1 MKDLSLAAK
10 AALLHDIG
18 KVCIRATGERQNHS
32 VLGADF
38 LRSFLGESKENQQL
52 IRCVRYHHADQ
63 MKMTA
68 LEQNDLA
75 YIVYEADNIASG
87 LDRREKEE
95 NGDTAFGFDSSA
107 SLENIFNLFDGDG
120 GDSYFPLQ
128 ELNADKNV
136 NFPKANGKPVA
147 TQGGYARLL
156 EVLKENFQKRKLED
170 MSPNELLR
178 ILEDT
183 VIYVPSSTN
192 KREVCDISLY
202 DHVKITAAIATSLL
216 RYFDNHDIQDYQD
229 FCWKNAKEN
238 RSKKTMLFVS
248 GDFSGIQK
256 FIYRVQTKGAM
267 RMLRGRSFYLDIA
280 LENIVDELLE
290 KLSLCRANLIYCGGG
305 HFYFLADNSDATK
318 DILRKGFNEVNR
330 KLAEMFSASLYLAF
344 AWEEICAEDL
354 LVREVWRG
362 KNIFQKVGEKL
373 SLAKQ
378 KRYDE
383 ETLAALFDPASS
395 LNAVGSDSRECGL
408 CHRSADGLKP
418 YRAQENYG
426 EEDSLEV
433 CEICNGLYQLGKNI
447 LNHKTLFAIVNGEE
461 KNRNDGIEVPTP
473 FGKKYLLAVNKNEL
487 DALHNGGSLV
497 RIYEKNRSSTSE
509 KMASRLW
516 IGDYAAERNNTVLE
530 ISDLAEMAGGENSAT
545 GIKRLGVLRAD
556 VDNLGAA
563 FIAGLRKANLPNP
576 DCYATLSRYSAL
588 SRQMSMFF
596 KRIIVDVCRKQLPEG
611 LQPFYMFQDK
621 GKAERLLHIIYSGGD
636 DLFLVGAW
644 DDLLE
649 FAVDLRKTFNLYTNG
664 KLSFSA
670 GLGLFGGTYP
680 VSRMAEDTGKLED
693 AAKESDGK
701 DSIALFGE
709 STEYRGENKRDAV
722 PVFKWKAFEEN
733 VCNEKLRF
741 LLNHFAMEGITED
754 TGENLRVGKSLL
766 YRLLTLLAAPRSGNF
781 NLARFAYTIARLE
794 PDKRN
799 AKRLPCYHKVREKL
813 FGWAREEKSKRELI
827 TAIRLLIYRLR
838 DKQEEEA

>member
-18 KVCIRATGERQNHS
+18 KVCIRATGERRNHS

-38 LRSFLGESKENQQL
+38 LRSFLSEGKESEQL

-63 MKMTA
+63 MKTA
-68 LEQNDLA
+68 ALDHDDLA
-75 YIVYEADNIASG
+75 YVIYEADNIASG
-87 LDRREKEE
+87 TDRREKEE

-107 SLENIFNLFDGDG
+107 SLENIFNLFDGAG
-120 GDSYFPLQ
+120 NNSYFPLQ

-136 NFPKANGKPVA
+136 NFPKSDVRPHA

-156 EVLKENFQKRKLED
+156 EVIKENFQKRKLED

-192 KREVCDISLY
+192 KKEVCDISLY
-202 DHVKITAAIATSLL
+202 DHVKITAAIATSLI
-216 RYFDNHDIQDYQD
+216 RYLENHNMDNYQD
-229 FCWKNAKEN
+229 FCWINAKGN
-238 RSKKTMLFVS
+238 RDAKTMLFVS

-256 FIYRVQTKGAM
+256 FIYHVQAKGAL
-267 RMLRGRSFYLDIA
+267 RMLRGRSFYLDII

-305 HFYFLADNSDATK
+305 HFYFLADNSESTK
-318 DILRKGFNEVNR
+318 EILRKGFNEVNR

-344 AWEEICAEDL
+344 AWEEICANDL
-354 LVREVWRG
+354 MVHDTFLE

-373 SLAKQ
+373 SIAKQ

-383 ETLAALFDPASS
+383 ATLAALFNPASS
-395 LNAVGSDSRECGL
+395 LNAAGKDSRECGL
-408 CHRSADGLKP
+408 CHRSADALQA
-418 YRAQENYG
+418 YLAQQAADDG
-426 EEDSLEV
+426 DTLDV

-447 LNHKTLFAIVNGEE
+447 LNHKSLFAIVNSGEHRA
-461 KNRNDGIEVPTP
+461 NAVEVPSP
-473 FGKKYLLAVNKNEL
+473 FGKKYLAAVSKNEL
-487 DALHNGGSLV
+487 DALHQEGRLV

-509 KMASRLW
+509 KMTGRLW
-516 IGDYAAERNNTVLE
+516 VGDYAAEQDNAILE
-530 ISDLAEMAGGENSAT
+530 LSDLAAMAGGTDSAT
-545 GIKRLGVLRAD
+545 GIKRIGVLRAD

-563 FIAGLRKANLPNP
+563 FIAGLRKTNLANP
-576 DCYATLSRYSAL
+576 DCYATLSRYSML
-588 SRQMSMFF
+588 SRQLSIFF
-596 KRIIVDVCRKQLPEG
+596 KRIILDVCRKQLPEG
-611 LQPFYMFQDK
+611 LKPFYMFQDK
-621 GKAERLLHIIYSGGD
+621 GEKARLLHIIYSGGD
-636 DLFLVGAW
+636 DLFIVGAW

-649 FAVDLRKTFNLYTNG
+649 FAVDLRNTFRLYTNG

-670 GLGLFGGTYP
+670 GLGLFGSKYP
-680 VSRMAEDTGKLED
+680 VSRMADDTGKLED
-693 AAKESDGK
+693 AAKETEGK

-709 STEYRGENKRDAV
+709 STEFRNASEKEAV
-722 PVFKWKAFEEN
+722 AVFKWNEFEEN
-733 VCNEKLRF
+733 VCNDKLQF
-741 LLNHFAMEGITED
+741 LLHHFAMEGITTD
-754 TGENLRVGKSLL
+754 TGETLQVGKTLL
-766 YRLLTLLAAPRSGNF
+766 YRLLTLMTTPRSGSF

-799 AKRLPCYHKVREKL
+799 ARRLPCYHKVREKL
-813 FGWAREEKSKRELI
+813 FGWAREEKSKNELAA
-827 TAIRLLIYRLR
+827 AIRLIIYRLR
-838 DKQEEEA
+838 DKQEGTAK